1 MSRKIIL
8 LLAAALIG
16 AVAVTTACNKNK
28 EKRTKADEEAEML
41 VEEQNTPEI
50 LAKKYFTATTFESI
64 LALEPDCAPDY
75 AEYLN
80 GQKIGGLE
88 MFPLLK
94 KFSTLVKI
102 EDPDAFTTEFINIFN
117 DDQLWKLMLT
127 TMGAAAP
134 GQVSEEDLQAM
145 RNMMLSAFRRMNTD
159 QKRTM
164 MAKMK
169 KGINDNIENRTKFFK
184 DVKITGTKIE
194 GDTAVVTAE
203 AEVTGE
209 TDPEVAAILGDK
221 VGYELTLKMIDG
233 KWKYQTF
240 KTNFNQ

>member
-1 MSRKIIL
+1 MSRKIIM

-16 AVAVTTACNKNK
+16 TLAFTTACNKE
-28 EKRTKADEEAEML
+28 EKTKAAEEA
-41 VEEQNTPEI
+41 VQQAEQNTPEI
-50 LAKKYFTATTFESI
+50 LAKKYFAAITFENL
-64 LALEPDCAPDY
+64 LALEQDCTPDY

-88 MFPLLK
+88 IFPLLK
-94 KFSTLVKI
+94 KFSALVKV

-127 TMGAAAP
+127 AMGAAAP
-134 GQVSEEDLQAM
+134 GQVSEEDLQAL
-145 RNMMLSAFRRMNTD
+145 RNMMLITFRQMNTD
-159 QKRTM
+159 QKRM
-164 MAKMK
+164 MMTEMK
-169 KGINDNIENRTKFFK
+169 KGINDMMEKRTKFFK
-184 DVKITGTKIE
+184 NVKITGTKIE

-203 AEVTGE
+203 ANVTDE
-209 TDPEVAAILGDK
+209 TDPEVAALLRNK

-240 KTNFNQ
+240 KTNFKQ

>member
-1 MSRKIIL
+1 MSRKIIM

-16 AVAVTTACNKNK
+16 TLAFTTACNK
-28 EKRTKADEEAEML
+28 EEETKAAEEA
-41 VEEQNTPEI
+41 VQQAEQNTPEI
-50 LAKKYFTATTFESI
+50 LAKKYFAAITFENL
-64 LALEPDCAPDY
+64 LALEQDCTPDY

-94 KFSTLVKI
+94 KFSALVKI

-127 TMGAAAP
+127 AMGAAAP
-134 GQVSEEDLQAM
+134 GQVSKEDLQAL
-145 RNMMLSAFRRMNTD
+145 RNMMLIAFRNMQTN
-159 QKRTM
+159 QKRM
-164 MAKMK
+164 MMTEMK
-169 KGINDNIENRTKFFK
+169 KGINDMMENRTKFFK

-203 AEVTGE
+203 ADVPGK

-240 KTNFNQ
+240 KTNFKQ

>member
-1 MSRKIIL
+1 MSRKIII

-16 AVAVTTACNKNK
+16 TLAFTTACNKDK
-28 EKRTKADEEAEML
+28 ETAAEEA
-41 VEEQNTPEI
+41 VQQAEQDTPEI
-50 LAKKYFTATTFESI
+50 LAKKYFAAITFENL

-102 EDPDAFTTEFINIFN
+102 EDPDAFTTELINIFN

-127 TMGAAAP
+127 AMGAAAP
-134 GQVSEEDLQAM
+134 GQVSEEEIQAL
-145 RNMMLSAFRRMNTD
+145 RNMMLIAFRNMQTS
-159 QKRTM
+159 QKKM
-164 MAKMK
+164 MMVEMK
-169 KGINDNIENRTKFFK
+169 KGINDMMENRTKFFK

-203 AEVTGE
+203 ANVPGK

-221 VGYELTLKMIDG
+221 VGYKITLKKIDG
-233 KWKYQTF
+233 QWKYLRSD
-240 KTNFNQ
+240 TNFNQ

>member
-16 AVAVTTACNKNK
+16 TLAFTTACNKNK
-28 EKRTKADEEAEML
+28 GKKTKAAEEAEIL

-50 LAKKYFTATTFESI
+50 LAKKYFTATTLESI
-64 LALEPDCAPDY
+64 LAWEPDCAPDY

-88 MFPLLK
+88 IFPLLK

-102 EDPDAFTTEFINIFN
+102 EDPDAFTTELINIFN
-117 DDQLWKLMLT
+117 DDQLWKFMLT
-127 TMGAAAP
+127 AMGAAAP
-134 GQVSEEDLQAM
+134 GQVSEEDLQAL
-145 RNMMLSAFRRMNTD
+145 RNMMLSAFRQMNTD
-159 QKRTM
+159 QKRMM

-169 KGINDNIENRTKFFK
+169 ESINDMMENRTKFFK
-184 DVKITGTKIE
+184 EVKITGTKIE
-194 GDTAVVTAE
+194 GDTAVIAAE
-203 AEVTGE
+203 ANVPGE
-209 TDPEVAAILGDK
+209 TDPEVAAILGNK
-221 VGYELTLKMIDG
+221 VGYEITMKMIDG